1 MIHAHDRASNVN
13 NAPMLALSRLRLL
26 RELDAR
32 GTVHAV
38 AAALDYSPSALSAQL
53 AALERETGIAL
64 TERVGRGLRLT
75 DAGVLLARR
84 AGELLDHAEAVE
96 AELASFTGAVAGT
109 VRVASFQTGM
119 LRLVAPALTAVRAD
133 HPEVRIEANDIEVE
147 QALPALTRGA
157 LDLVIGD
164 EYAGVPM
171 PVPDGVD
178 RMKLIDEEVRLILP
192 ASHPLARQHRVPL
205 ASLRTEIWAAGD
217 PGTSHRQVL
226 TRICRTLGGFEPDLR
241 HRSNDLLVLL
251 AFVREAGAVA
261 LLPDLVGAHADPSL
275 AVRRIEGQR
284 IGRTIWAL
292 TRTGTAARPA
302 LAAVLAGVRAEA
314 AKIQRAAL
322 T

>member
-1 MIHAHDRASNVN
+1 VN
-13 NAPMLALSRLRLL
+13 NHFMLVLARLRLL

-38 AAALDYSPSALSAQL
+38 AAALDYSPSAVSAQL
-53 AALERETGIAL
+53 AALERDAGIAL

-96 AELASFTGAVAGT
+96 AELASLTGTVAGT
-109 VRVASFQTGM
+109 VRVSSFQTGM
-119 LRLVAPALTAVRAD
+119 LRLVAPALAAIRAE
-133 HPEVRIEANDIEVE
+133 HPEVRVEAHDIEAE
-147 QALPALTRGA
+147 QAVPALTRGA

-178 RMKLIDEEVRLILP
+178 RERLLDEEVRLILP
-192 ASHPLARQHRVPL
+192 ASHPLARRHRVPL
-205 ASLRTEIWAAGD
+205 ASLRDEVWAAGD

-226 TRICRTLGGFEPDLR
+226 ARVCRTVGGFEPDLR
-241 HRSNDLLVLL
+241 HRSNDLLLLL

-275 AVRRIEGQR
+275 AVRGIEEQP

-292 TRTGTAARPA
+292 TRTGTATRPA
-302 LAAVLAGVRAEA
+302 LAVVLTGVRAEA
-314 AKIQRAAL
+314 AKIQRAVMS
-322 T
+322 

>member
-1 MIHAHDRASNVN
+1 MVR
-13 NAPMLALSRLRLL
+13 MLALSRLRLL

-38 AAALDYSPSALSAQL
+38 AAALDYSPSAVSAQL
-53 AALERETGIAL
+53 AALERDMGFPL

-109 VRVASFQTGM
+109 IRVSSFQTGM
-119 LRLVAPALTAVRAD
+119 LRLVAPAVAAVRAE
-133 HPEVRIEANDIEVE
+133 HPGVRIEASEIEVE

-164 EYAGVPM
+164 EYVGVPM
-171 PVPDGVD
+171 PVPEGVD
-178 RMKLIDEEVRLILP
+178 REELLDEEVRLILP
-192 ASHPLARQHRVPL
+192 ASHPLARQPTVPL
-205 ASLRTEIWAAGD
+205 AALRNEVWAAGD

-226 TRICRTLGGFEPDLR
+226 ARLCRTLGGFEPDLR

-251 AFVREAGAVA
+251 TFVRRAGAVA
-261 LLPDLVGAHADPSL
+261 LLPDLVGADADPSL
-275 AVRRIEGQR
+275 AVRGIEEQR
-284 IGRTIWAL
+284 IRRTIWAL
-292 TRTGTAARPA
+292 TRTGTATRPA
-302 LAAVLAGVRAEA
+302 VAAVLAAVRVEA
-314 AKIQRAAL
+314 ATMRRTSVGRAGPAWGL
-322 T
+322 LGLS